1 MSRAVMRIP
10 ALPDVASM
18 RTRFDEL
25 LDELGADRADWA
37 PRILRIKPKATG
49 LLVTEHGRLGP
60 AKRPPSE
67 ELAKRRN
74 LLDPAKAELAR
85 LARQLRTSK
94 RRKRKPE
101 GGDAP

>member
-1 MSRAVMRIP
+1 M
-10 ALPDVASM
+10 
-18 RTRFDEL
+18 
-25 LDELGADRADWA
+25 
-37 PRILRIKPKATG
+37 
-49 LLVTEHGRLGP
+49 TEHGRLGP